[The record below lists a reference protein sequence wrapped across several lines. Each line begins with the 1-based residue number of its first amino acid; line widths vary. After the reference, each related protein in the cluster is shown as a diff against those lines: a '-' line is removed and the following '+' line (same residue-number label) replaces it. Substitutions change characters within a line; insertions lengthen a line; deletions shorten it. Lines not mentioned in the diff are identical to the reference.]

1 MNFKRISAGALA
13 LTMTAALGANALA
26 ADKPEGWT
34 PADGAR
40 GPMLISARVNYQH
53 QLFLNDEELDTA
65 AIPAVEGQ
73 QLPMRL
79 LAEADGGSAEWYEED
94 NQGMFFLGDQ
104 AIVVNFADGSVE
116 VGFEKVENVTATV
129 IEGVTFLP
137 ADFVNSLEGIEVN
150 LNEEMDVDRID
161 VATPNGTPIMKLANA
176 IRETAEMGMSMKQTA
191 AELEEVWSETHGFK
205 AEYVT
210 EGVFFLGMMTTP
222 DTLALGKVAE
232 GKEEDLKAAL
242 ESYRKSQE
250 ETFSWYLS
258 QNLPKVENAQFVTE
272 GEWFMFIIAENA
284 EAAVEQFKTAVAE
297 MDKAEAEGEN
307 KTEAETDAEGQTE
320 AGDQKDDNKTEA

>member
-242 ESYRKSQE
+242 
-250 ETFSWYLS
+250 
-258 QNLPKVENAQFVTE
+258 PKVENAQFVTE

-320 AGDQKDDNKTEA
+320 TEDQKDDNKTEA

>member
-1 MNFKRISAGALA
+1 
-13 LTMTAALGANALA
+13 
-26 ADKPEGWT
+26 
-34 PADGAR
+34 
-40 GPMLISARVNYQH
+40 
-53 QLFLNDEELDTA
+53 
-65 AIPAVEGQ
+65 
-73 QLPMRL
+73 
-79 LAEADGGSAEWYEED
+79 
-94 NQGMFFLGDQ
+94 
-104 AIVVNFADGSVE
+104 
-116 VGFEKVENVTATV
+116 
-129 IEGVTFLP
+129 
-137 ADFVNSLEGIEVN
+137 
-150 LNEEMDVDRID
+150 
-161 VATPNGTPIMKLANA
+161 MKLANA

-320 AGDQKDDNKTEA
+320 TEDQKDDNKTEA